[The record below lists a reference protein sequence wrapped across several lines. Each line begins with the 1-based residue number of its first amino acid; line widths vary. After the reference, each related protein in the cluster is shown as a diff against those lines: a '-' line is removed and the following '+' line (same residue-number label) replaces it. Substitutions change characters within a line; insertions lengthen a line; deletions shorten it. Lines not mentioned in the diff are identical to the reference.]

1 MATRRRARRKSLTAN
16 ITDIQRRLRYVESK
30 PNPSRLTNQV
40 VNRSAIQFN
49 AVATDQIAPNAITTS
64 EIAPDAVTN
73 DQLAPD
79 SVTNDNLADD
89 SVNNS
94 NIQNGSVGTNE
105 LADGAVTEPK
115 LATDSVSTSKIQ
127 GGAVTSGKLSTDS
140 VTNAKIEN
148 LAVTTAKIR
157 DSAVTTAKI
166 NNTAVT
172 TTKLAA
178 GAVTTSKIGDN
189 AITTSK
195 ISNGQVTTAKL
206 NFAPITNITSG
217 SGISVTTTGPTS
229 IVGTLGRTI
238 SANFGTGS
246 TNVARGNHSHGFSGR
261 TGTSAGHSHTFSGT
275 ASSKKFKKDIE
286 PYELSE
292 EDVNNILN
300 LKLSKFR
307 YRNEMKDASS
317 NREWNYGYIAEDVKE
332 NALEQIVSYSNEKEP
347 IAIDYGLLS
356 AFVLEIVK
364 QQKEEIESLKKRLS
378 ELEGA

>member
-1 MATRRRARRKSLTAN
+1 VATRRRARRKSLTAN

-49 AVATDQIAPNAITTS
+49 AVATDQIAPNAVTTS

-94 NIQNGSVGTNE
+94 NLQNGSVGTNE
-105 LADGAVTEPK
+105 LADNAVTTAK
-115 LATDSVSTSKIQ
+115 LANNSVTSDKIVNGTIVGADIASNTIGGSRSGATSKFIVNSIGQ
-127 GGAVTSGKLSTDS
+127 LDIDDAAIGSNEL
-140 VTNAKIEN
+140 IN
-148 LAVTTAKIR
+148 LAVTTG
-157 DSAVTTAKI
+157 
-166 NNTAVT
+166 
-172 TTKLAA
+172 KLAA
-178 GAVTTSKIGDN
+178 GAVTTSKILD
-189 AITTSK
+189 S
-195 ISNGQVTTAKL
+195 QVTVNKL

-229 IVGTLGRTI
+229 VVGTLGRTI

-317 NREWNYGYIAEDVKE
+317 NREWNYGYIAEDVEE

>member
-49 AVATDQIAPNAITTS
+49 AVATDQIAPNAVTTS

-73 DQLAPD
+73 DQLASN

-94 NIQNGSVGTNE
+94 NILNGSVGTDE
-105 LADGAVTEPK
+105 LANGAVTNDK
-115 LATDSVSTSKIQ
+115 LANNSVTSDKIVNGTIVGADIASNTIGGSRSGTTSKFIANSIGQ
-127 GGAVTSGKLSTDS
+127 LDIDDAAIGSNEL
-140 VTNAKIEN
+140 IN
-148 LAVTTAKIR
+148 LAVTTG
-157 DSAVTTAKI
+157 
-166 NNTAVT
+166 
-172 TTKLAA
+172 KLAA
-178 GAVTTSKIGDN
+178 GAVTTSKILD
-189 AITTSK
+189 S
-195 ISNGQVTTAKL
+195 QVTVNKL

-229 IVGTLGRTI
+229 VVGTLGRTI
-238 SANFGTGS
+238 SASFGTGS
-246 TNVARGNHSHGFSGR
+246 TNVARGNHTHSVSGS
-261 TGTSAGHSHTFSGT
+261 TSRNLNHSHSISGT
-275 ASSKKFKKDIE
+275 AASSKKFKKDIE
-286 PYELSE
+286 LYELSE
-292 EDVNNILN
+292 EDVSNILN
-300 LKLSKFR
+300 LKLSKFK
-307 YRNEMKDASS
+307 YRNEVKDFSS
-317 NREWNYGYIAEDVKE
+317 NREWNYGYIAEDVEE
-332 NALEQIVSYSNEKEP
+332 NALEQIVSYNNEKEP

>member
-49 AVATDQIAPNAITTS
+49 AVATDQIAPNAVTTS

-94 NIQNGSVGTNE
+94 NLQNGSVGTNE
-105 LADGAVTEPK
+105 LADNAVTTAK
-115 LATDSVSTSKIQ
+115 LANNSVTSDKIVNGTIVGADIASNTIGGSRSGATSKFIVNSIGQ
-127 GGAVTSGKLSTDS
+127 LDIDDAAIGSNEL
-140 VTNAKIEN
+140 IN
-148 LAVTTAKIR
+148 LAVTTG
-157 DSAVTTAKI
+157 
-166 NNTAVT
+166 
-172 TTKLAA
+172 KLAA
-178 GAVTTSKIGDN
+178 GAVTTSKILD
-189 AITTSK
+189 S
-195 ISNGQVTTAKL
+195 QVTVNKL

-229 IVGTLGRTI
+229 VVGTLGRTI

-317 NREWNYGYIAEDVKE
+317 NREWNYGYIAEDVEE